1 MIISTKR
8 GTPAAELDKII
19 REFEA
24 KGLSVTM
31 IRGTDY
37 NVFGL
42 VGDTTVI
49 DEKQVRA
56 NPYVENVQRVSEP
69 YKKAN
74 RLFHEAD
81 SIIDVG
87 GIKVGGSEKIA
98 VIGGPCS
105 IESEEQAVRIARE
118 VKDAGGC
125 MLRGGAYKPRTSPYA
140 FQGLGTEGIL
150 AMAAARKA
158 TGMPIVSELM
168 SEDKIDEFEEYVDLV
183 QIGARNMQNFQLLKA
198 VGKMKKPV
206 LLKRGLA
213 NTIEEWIMSAEYI
226 MAGGNENVIFCER
239 GIRTFE
245 KYTRNTLDLS
255 VVPILKQK
263 SHLPV
268 IIDPSH
274 ATGDWRLVESM
285 SLAAIAAGADGLIIE
300 VHNDPPHALCDG
312 AQSITPAQFDA
323 LAELKAG
330 CFSRHWDKNLEAG
343 EKWGVEPGRIYPDYH
358 TMLEEEAKRT
368 GEDRL
373 DFVVVATPNNTHY
386 EIVKDIIAHGFH
398 IVCDKPVTFTSRESE
413 ELKALAGKLDEIN
426 ATHLD
431 RRIDLPGTQKE
442 LKTLAQAINAMLDRI
457 NEAYRSQMRFVS
469 DASHELRTPI
479 AVIQGYANLLN
490 RWGKDDPATRQEAID
505 AIRQEADS
513 MKELVEQ
520 LLFLARGDNDSMHI
534 EMETFDLTEVAAEVL
549 KETGMI
555 DQTHTFSA
563 RWEGAVPVCA
573 DVGLTK
579 QALRILVDNSIKYTP
594 AGGHITLSAAL
605 RDGMARLSV
614 QDEGQGIDAGSLPH
628 VFDRFYRTDQSRA
641 RQTGGTG
648 ADQQG
653 GQPPEIGSAVEKR
666 VEVEGDEDQHVGHPH
681 PGNDPLDRGGRRI
694 GGRLLLVFIIW

>member
-1 MIISTKR
+1 M
-8 GTPAAELDKII
+8 AH
-19 REFEA
+19 
-24 KGLSVTM
+24 
-31 IRGTDY
+31 
-37 NVFGL
+37 
-42 VGDTTVI
+42 
-49 DEKQVRA
+49 RA
-56 NPYVENVQRVSEP
+56 N
-69 YKKAN
+69 
-74 RLFHEAD
+74 
-81 SIIDVG
+81 
-87 GIKVGGSEKIA
+87 
-98 VIGGPCS
+98 
-105 IESEEQAVRIARE
+105 
-118 VKDAGGC
+118 
-125 MLRGGAYKPRTSPYA
+125 
-140 FQGLGTEGIL
+140 
-150 AMAAARKA
+150 
-158 TGMPIVSELM
+158 
-168 SEDKIDEFEEYVDLV
+168 
-183 QIGARNMQNFQLLKA
+183 
-198 VGKMKKPV
+198 
-206 LLKRGLA
+206 KR
-213 NTIEEWIMSAEYI
+213 
-226 MAGGNENVIFCER
+226 
-239 GIRTFE
+239 
-245 KYTRNTLDLS
+245 
-255 VVPILKQK
+255 P
-263 SHLPV
+263 
-268 IIDPSH
+268 
-274 ATGDWRLVESM
+274 
-285 SLAAIAAGADGLIIE
+285 
-300 VHNDPPHALCDG
+300 
-312 AQSITPAQFDA
+312 
-323 LAELKAG
+323 
-330 CFSRHWDKNLEAG
+330 
-343 EKWGVEPGRIYPDYH
+343 PGRIKSSIVARLNTRLFFRLLGIYFTMDLLLLFLFCGGLFVWSEQQAAQISTLVEERGVPSAEATEWMTAGDY
-358 TMLEEEAKRT
+358 TVTAGTPEAAT
-368 GEDRL
+368 SYTLQMPGDEPYAIRL
-373 DFVVVATPNNTHY
+373 DLTQPAAIFVFAARVLFICQLASLVTNLFKNAGSIKKVLRPIQELAATAAKLNQVERMSP
-386 EIVKDIIAHGFH
+386 
-398 IVCDKPVTFTSRESE
+398 E

-648 ADQQG
+648 LGLAIAKWIVDRHG
-653 GQPPEIGSAVEKR
+653 GWF
-666 VEVEGDEDQHVGHPH
+666 EVRSWPGVGTRMTIVLPVAELDAGGADEDAEQTRPA
-681 PGNDPLDRGGRRI
+681 
-694 GGRLLLVFIIW
+694 